1 MSTERMIQLVRR
13 MQTFVSILIFFVVFA
28 ICWWTTKLDIRDI
41 QLSNWGIIGWV
52 GKVWNSAVCLFSI
65 SIFINSYLY
74 LRNDGRLKY
83 RKAFIWLFATLSL
96 FLFLVGFFNIS
107 YHSLHY
113 IFAFSYFFLYPLCIF
128 IFAHFNRKY
137 MTYKDWTQKVTI
149 SVLMAVLPLVLI
161 YMFKGMAIAG
171 ISHTLLVITYNIKI
185 CNIDVRIK

>member
-74 LRNDGRLKY
+74 LRNDSRLKY
-83 RKAFIWLFATLSL
+83 RKTFIWLFAVLSI
-96 FLFLVGFFNIS
+96 FLFLVGFFNMS

-113 IFAFSYFFLYPLCIF
+113 IFALSYFFLYPLCIF
-128 IFAHFNRKY
+128 IFSHFNRKY

-149 SVLMAVLPLVLI
+149 SVLMTVLPILLI
-161 YMFKGMAIAG
+161 YMFKGMAIAE
-171 ISHTLLVITYNIKI
+171 ISHTLLVIAYNIKI
-185 CNIDVRIK
+185 CNIDVKIK